1 MRKSTGEPEPLVKLG
16 NLLQSCSS
24 VIVLLSGGM
33 DSGFLLWACTKFL
46 SKNCIKAVTFN
57 SPTTPRRE
65 LERAIQTANLLQ
77 VEHIII
83 DAPEMEEE
91 LFKRNDSLRCYYC
104 KRSRLAYLKNYL
116 GNLSAT
122 LLDGS
127 HLDDLKEDRPGMKAL
142 KELGVIS
149 PLLETGWDRSLLAS
163 QCRAYDLPFTERPTE
178 SCLATRIKTGQQLDP
193 ELLERLDKLEEACL
207 TLGISLVRAR
217 YNNGEIRLEVKREEM
232 VLAFEK
238 REGIAKVAHDMGFKT
253 IALDLHGYGG

>member
-83 DAPEMEEE
+83 DALLYVIGAV
-91 LFKRNDSLRCYYC
+91 LFTASDVIMIFNTFGGTPKFSMRAANLSLY
-104 KRSRLAYLKNYL
+104 YL
-116 GNLSAT
+116 GQ
-122 LLDGS
+122 LLIIHD
-127 HLDDLKEDRPGMKAL
+127 
-142 KELGVIS
+142 
-149 PLLETGWDRSLLAS
+149 WS
-163 QCRAYDLPFTERPTE
+163 QL
-178 SCLATRIKTGQQLDP
+178 
-193 ELLERLDKLEEACL
+193 
-207 TLGISLVRAR
+207 
-217 YNNGEIRLEVKREEM
+217 
-232 VLAFEK
+232 
-238 REGIAKVAHDMGFKT
+238 
-253 IALDLHGYGG
+253 